1 MGLVKQMNFCIRSEK
16 YVDIDHNILQL
27 ITHYL
32 ANIYFPLGDR
42 FLKAFKSTNLKI
54 APVLLTWEGNLLE
67 F

>member
-1 MGLVKQMNFCIRSEK
+1 MWKN
-16 YVDIDHNILQL
+16 VDIDHNIIQL

-32 ANIYFPLGDR
+32 ANILFLLGDR

-54 APVLLTWEGNLLE
+54 APVLLTWECNLLE